1 MPDAWTIADLVDVR
15 PIVLVP
21 VGSWEQH
28 GPHLP
33 FDTDTVIATEIA
45 RRAIE
50 CLDDVPAMLTSSIG
64 FAASGEHSG
73 FPGTISIGTE
83 TTARIL
89 VELVRSCDWSSGV
102 VFVNGHGGNHDAIVD
117 ASNVIRSEGRRV
129 LVWSPTSTDPT
140 DTHAGRI
147 ETSVMLAVDPTRVR
161 MDLVNVGTTAPI
173 SDIIADLRDRG
184 VRAVS
189 ENGVL
194 GDPTRANPD
203 DGRAILDG
211 WTTSLVLA
219 VRAWLRDAT

>member
-1 MPDAWTIADLVDVR
+1 MPDSRTIADLVDVR
-15 PIVLVP
+15 PIVVVP

-50 CLDDVPAMLTSSIG
+50 RLHEVPTMLTSSIG

-73 FPGTISIGTE
+73 FAGTISIGTE

-102 VFVNGHGGNHDAIVD
+102 VFVNGHGGNHEAIVE
-117 ASNVIRSEGRRV
+117 ASTVIRTEGRRA
-129 LVWSPTSTDPT
+129 LVWSPAAADPT
-140 DTHAGRI
+140 DSHAGRV

-161 MDLVNVGTTAPI
+161 MDLADVGTTAPI
-173 SDIIADLRDRG
+173 TDIITELRDRG

-203 DGRAILDG
+203 EGLVILDD
-211 WTTSLVLA
+211 WTSSLVQA
-219 VRAWLRDAT
+219 VRTWLRDAT